1 MHASRHRATLRL
13 LTFAAF
19 GALALT
25 GCGGTT
31 EGPSATSS
39 PVPVTATA
47 TAPAAENPFAG
58 TKRFVTT
65 DRAWTEG
72 GLTKLSVRSAEKKV
86 NTQFDTWEIVPG
98 TGEFVTVTLA
108 KDARVLLTVPI
119 RGDDAPG
126 TSGGEPLP
134 TSQAEF
140 VTLLTQLD
148 PRTREG
154 AGFDLSFDGEG
165 RVTKVQSLYKP

>member
-1 MHASRHRATLRL
+1 MHAARRPAMLRL
-13 LTFAAF
+13 LTVAAF

-31 EGPSATSS
+31 GGSAAAPSSVGA
-39 PVPVTATA
+39 PATA
-47 TAPAAENPFAG
+47 TASASEKPFAG
-58 TKRFVTT
+58 TKQFVTA
-65 DRAWTEG
+65 DKAWTEG
-72 GLTKLSVRSAEKKV
+72 GLTKLSVRSAEKKE

-98 TGEFVTVTLA
+98 TGKYVTVTLT

-119 RGDDAPG
+119 RDDAPG
-126 TSGGEPLP
+126 TSGGEPVP
-134 TSQAEF
+134 ASQAEF
-140 VTLLTQLD
+140 VTLLAQLD

-165 RVTKVQSLYKP
+165 QVTKVQSLYTP

>member
-1 MHASRHRATLRL
+1 MHASPRRATLRL
-13 LTFAAF
+13 LTFAAL

-25 GCGGTT
+25 GCGGTA
-31 EGPSATSS
+31 EEPSATSS
-39 PVPVTATA
+39 PVPATATA

-58 TKRFVTT
+58 TKQFVTT

-119 RGDDAPG
+119 RGDDDPG

-134 TSQAEF
+134 ASQAEF